1 MGLVGPNGSNSEY
14 LNTQQTGGE
23 GGLKITRDQKRP
35 NSKNNYSNE
44 IRITNLTN
52 ANVNINDPLLFYPNP
67 LNHFHPKHSCSKGY
81 ISASECC

>member
-23 GGLKITRDQKRP
+23 GGVKITRDP